1 MYAKG
6 VRGIEELSLQG
17 IKEEIDEGADDLSNI
32 YTFFLRCSQ
41 IRNGIRMRILKIT
54 QKGYITK
61 IRSVGGSL
69 HGVGQPN
76 RHGSFQMSISYMG
89 MKVQ

>member
-32 YTFFLRCSQ
+32 YTLFLSVVLDMIC
-41 IRNGIRMRILKIT
+41 MRSLEIT

-61 IRSVGGSL
+61 IRSLGGSL
-69 HGVGQPN
+69 NRFWTEN